1 MHIGLCF
8 MLYLL
13 ISFNLYELVGTI
25 AVLILYK
32 NKLKLKKL
40 Q

>member
-1 MHIGLCF
+1 

-25 AVLILYK
+25 AVTILYK